1 MSKRNLPYHASKR
14 ETGTHL
20 NPFSLSQQTSIL
32 QTPAMAVSS
41 LSLSAGLAPPAV
53 LHPKRD
59 LLHGAAKSSGCKMGY
74 TGWGLIATCTGTFQV
89 VPQLL
94 SLKGNL
100 SSKLWTWHR
109 LGLPKPPLFG
119 FFSGGECA
127 GQCLCWWIAW
137 HCGSKVQ
144 EIQNPAAVNIGESPL
159 LPVPNM
165 LPNRAAV
172 CPWLFHWAK
181 LSLKNFFLFNLSG
194 YHHSRDVG
202 LDLPTG
208 KHQTKKT
215 VVRLHVINGLQL
227 KFFFSFVPA
236 DLTESYKNI

>member
-32 QTPAMAVSS
+32 QTPAMALS
-41 LSLSAGLAPPAV
+41 SLSAGLAPPAV
-53 LHPKRD
+53 LHPKGD
-59 LLHGAAKSSGCKMGY
+59 LLHDAAKSSGCKMGY
-74 TGWGLIATCTGTFQV
+74 TGWGLIATCTGTLQV

-181 LSLKNFFLFNLSG
+181 LSLKNFFF
-194 YHHSRDVG
+194 V
-202 LDLPTG
+202 
-208 KHQTKKT
+208 Q
-215 VVRLHVINGLQL
+215 
-227 KFFFSFVPA
+227 SFRISP
-236 DLTESYKNI
+236 